1 MREFSIILFLVISS
15 NLCAQIADSPAL
27 GDGSAGNPFQIA
39 TLNNLFWITQNSNQW
54 DKNYIQ
60 MVDIDASTSSSW
72 DGGAGYLPI
81 GDNVTKFIGSYDG
94 QNFKITNLF
103 INRSTKNYV
112 GLFGYT
118 VGATISNVKLE
129 SVSIVGSTYVG
140 GLIGRQET
148 YTSYVTNS
156 YSNGSVHGVNYV
168 GGLIG
173 EQFTGNVTDCNSA
186 GTVGGESYVGGLVGQ
201 QYQSVVTNCYSTCS
215 VTSTVEFVGGLTAYH
230 YFATTDK
237 SYSTGTINGVSHVG
251 GLIGMENGSSATIT
265 NCYSV
270 GDVIASGAAVGGLIG
285 EQGNDANASK
295 CYSSGEVT
303 GASYVGGLIGKIMN
317 TGSATDCFWDLTT
330 SGQSSSLGGTG
341 KLTNDMKDQTTFLSS
356 GWSSAVWN
364 IGDGLNNGYPYLD
377 WQNPDGTPLP
387 VELISFNAFISEES
401 IVLKWTTATE
411 VNNFGFEIERKLEI
425 VNSNWIPLGF
435 VEGHGSSNSDKEY
448 TFIDGDKLRGVVQY
462 RLKQIDID
470 GGFEYTDIVEVE
482 INTMKKFELLQNFPN
497 PFNPSTVIK
506 YSIPKESKVKVSI
519 YSAIGE
525 EIVQLINT
533 QQNEGYY
540 NVTWNA
546 QNLSSGIYFVRIVA
560 NTIDENNNFVSVKKM
575 MLIK

>member
-1 MREFSIILFLVISS
+1 MHKFLIILFCVISQ
-15 NLCAQIADSPAL
+15 NLFAQTSVPPSL
-27 GDGSAGNPFQIA
+27 GDGSPGNPYQIA
-39 TLNNLFWITQNSNQW
+39 NLNNLFWITQNSNQW

-60 MVDIDASTSSSW
+60 TAEIDASTSSTW
-72 DGGAGYLPI
+72 DGGAGYSPI
-81 GDNVTKFIGSYDG
+81 GDDVTKFIGVYDG
-94 QNFKITNLF
+94 QNYKILNLYVSR
-103 INRSTKNYV
+103 NTKDYV

-118 VGATISNVKLE
+118 VGANISNVKLE
-129 SVSIVGSTYVG
+129 SVNILGSTYVG

-173 EQFTGNVTDCNSA
+173 EQNTGNVTDCNTA
-186 GTVGGESYVGGLVGQ
+186 GTVSGESYVGGLVGQ
-201 QYQSVVTNCYSTCS
+201 QYQSAVTNCFSTSS
-215 VTSTVEFVGGLTAYH
+215 VTSTVEFAGGLTAYH
-230 YFATTDK
+230 YVATTEN
-237 SYSTGTINGVSHVG
+237 SYSTGTVNGVSHVG

-270 GDVIASGAAVGGLIG
+270 GDVIATGAAVGGLIG
-285 EQGNDANASK
+285 EQGNSANVSK
-295 CYSSGEVT
+295 CYSSGSVT
-303 GASYVGGLIGKIMN
+303 GTSYVGGLIGTIMN

-330 SGQSSSLGGTG
+330 SGQSSSQGGTG
-341 KLTNDMKDQTTFLSS
+341 KLTTDMKNQTTFLNA

-364 IGDGLNNGYPYLD
+364 IGDGINNGYPYLD

-387 VELISFNAFISEES
+387 AELTGFNAFISEVGIILNWS
-401 IVLKWTTATE
+401 TATE
-411 VNNFGFEIERKLEI
+411 VNNYGFEVERKLLGDNFE
-425 VNSNWIPLGF
+425 WETLGF
-435 VEGHGSSNSDKEY
+435 VEGHGNSNSHKEY
-448 TFIDGDKLRGVVQY
+448 TFIDGDNLSGVVQY

-470 GGFEYTDIVEVE
+470 GRFEYSGIVDVE
-482 INTMKKFELLQNFPN
+482 INTVKKFELSQNFPN

-519 YSAIGE
+519 YTVLGE
-525 EIVQLINT
+525 EIFQLVNT

-560 NTIDENNNFVSVKKM
+560 NSIDGRNNFVSIKKM
-575 MLIK
+575 ILIK

>member
-1 MREFSIILFLVISS
+1 
-15 NLCAQIADSPAL
+15 L
-27 GDGSAGNPFQIA
+27 GDGSPGNPYQIA
-39 TLNNLFWITQNSNQW
+39 NLNNLFWITQNSNQW

-60 MVDIDASTSSSW
+60 TAEIDASTSSTW
-72 DGGAGYLPI
+72 DGGAGYSPI
-81 GDNVTKFIGSYDG
+81 GDDVTKFIGVYDG
-94 QNFKITNLF
+94 QNYKILNLYVSR
-103 INRSTKNYV
+103 NTKDYV

-118 VGATISNVKLE
+118 VGANISNVKLE
-129 SVSIVGSTYVG
+129 SVNILGSTYVG

-173 EQFTGNVTDCNSA
+173 EQNTGNVTDCNTA
-186 GTVGGESYVGGLVGQ
+186 GTVSGESYVGGLVGQ
-201 QYQSVVTNCYSTCS
+201 QYQSAVTNCFSTSS
-215 VTSTVEFVGGLTAYH
+215 VTSTVEFAGGLTAYH
-230 YFATTDK
+230 YVATTEN
-237 SYSTGTINGVSHVG
+237 SYSTGTVNGVSHVG

-270 GDVIASGAAVGGLIG
+270 GDVIATGAAVGGLIG
-285 EQGNDANASK
+285 EQGNSANVSK
-295 CYSSGEVT
+295 CYSSGSVT
-303 GASYVGGLIGKIMN
+303 GTSYVGGLIGTIMN

-330 SGQSSSLGGTG
+330 SGQSSSQGGTG
-341 KLTNDMKDQTTFLSS
+341 KLTTDMKNQTTFLNA

-364 IGDGLNNGYPYLD
+364 IGDGINNGYPYLD

-387 VELISFNAFISEES
+387 AELTGFNAFISEVGIILNWS
-401 IVLKWTTATE
+401 TATE
-411 VNNFGFEIERKLEI
+411 VNNYGFEVERKLLGDNFE
-425 VNSNWIPLGF
+425 WETLGF
-435 VEGHGSSNSDKEY
+435 VEGHGNSNSHKEY
-448 TFIDGDKLRGVVQY
+448 TFIDGDNLSGVVQY

-470 GGFEYTDIVEVE
+470 GRFEYSGIVDVE
-482 INTMKKFELLQNFPN
+482 INTVKKFELSQNFPN

-519 YSAIGE
+519 YTVLGE
-525 EIVQLINT
+525 EIFQLVNT

-560 NTIDENNNFVSVKKM
+560 NSIDGRNNFVSIKKM
-575 MLIK
+575 ILIK